1 MRNILL
7 LLGLM
12 FCLHLNGFSQ
22 ENEFEMNWQEMFKIS
37 DTLYWENGAI
47 RAFNVDSSGDLY
59 RKQYFENGRLE
70 LECKFIPDRK
80 IDTIITVNPVTLK
93 DTMFVVK
100 SYSDNLVGDY
110 KSYYQNGNLKAA
122 GLYLNGKKTGRWVY
136 YYENGNK
143 KEIINFD
150 DKGRKIGDY
159 KSYYENGNL
168 KEEGEY
174 VIQIIIKKKRV
185 ESKDENYEYFLFD
198 EDMTEIKTGKWE
210 YYKPNGKLKKKV
222 TYKLK

>member
-7 LLGLM
+7 LFGLM
-12 FCLHLNGFSQ
+12 FCLHLDGFSQ

-47 RAFNVDSSGDLY
+47 RAFNVDSYGELY
-59 RKQYFENGRLE
+59 RKQYYKNGQLE

-80 IDTIITVNPVTLK
+80 IDTIITVNPLTLK

-110 KSYYQNGNLKAA
+110 KSYYQNGNRKAA

-198 EDMTEIKTGKWE
+198 EDMTEIKTGKWK

-222 TYKLK
+222 TYKL